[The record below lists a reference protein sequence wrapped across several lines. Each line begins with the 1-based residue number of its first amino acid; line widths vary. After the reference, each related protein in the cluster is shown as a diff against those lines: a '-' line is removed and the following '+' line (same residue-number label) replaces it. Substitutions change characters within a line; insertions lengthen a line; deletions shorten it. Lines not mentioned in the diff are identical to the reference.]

1 MVYETAVAK
10 TRSHGDVG
18 YVTPHYETVT
28 ELIRA
33 YADDEILHHVNFSIK
48 LGRRADA
55 IRVAKQ

>member
-10 TRSHGDVG
+10 TRSYGDVG

-33 YADDEILHHVNFSIK
+33 YADDEILHHVNFSLK
-48 LGRRADA
+48 LSRRAEA
-55 IRVAKQ
+55 VAAAMR